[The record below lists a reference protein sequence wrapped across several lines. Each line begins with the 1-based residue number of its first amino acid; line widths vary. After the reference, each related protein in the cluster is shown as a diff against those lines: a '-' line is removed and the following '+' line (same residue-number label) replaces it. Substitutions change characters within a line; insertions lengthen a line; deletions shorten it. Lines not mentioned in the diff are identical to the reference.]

1 MRALLE
7 LPRGGRRRCGTSHSL
22 RPVSGGNPLSG
33 STLRNLALASL
44 TGSVIVIDQLSKQHI
59 METMRLHESIP
70 IVPNLFSFTYIRNPG
85 AAFGLLAGS
94 SNAFRMVFFGLT
106 SIFALVLLGTI
117 LYRMPEREW
126 MGRLSVSAILGG
138 AVGNLIDRLRFGEV
152 IDFLDVYIDSYHW
165 PAFNVADSAITV
177 GVIFLIIHFMFEKQ
191 DVPPVVPEHSSPH
204 TPAP

>member
-1 MRALLE
+1 M
-7 LPRGGRRRCGTSHSL
+7 
-22 RPVSGGNPLSG
+22 SG
-33 STLRNLALASL
+33 STLRNLVLASL

-59 METMRLHESIP
+59 MQTMRLHESIS

-191 DVPPVVPEHSSPH
+191 DVPPAVPE
-204 TPAP
+204 TPSTQPPGL

>member
-1 MRALLE
+1 LK
-7 LPRGGRRRCGTSHSL
+7 GSL
-22 RPVSGGNPLSG
+22 
-33 STLRNLALASL
+33 LRNLLLGLL
-44 TGSVIVIDQLSKQHI
+44 TGTVIVVDQLSKQHI
-59 METMRLHESIP
+59 MQTMRLHESIP

-94 SNAFRMVFFGLT
+94 SDAFRMVFFGIT

-152 IDFLDVYIDSYHW
+152 IDFLDVYIESYHW

-191 DVPPVVPEHSSPH
+191 DVPPVVSE
-204 TPAP
+204 TPAAPTSNS

>member
-1 MRALLE
+1 M
-7 LPRGGRRRCGTSHSL
+7 
-22 RPVSGGNPLSG
+22 SG
-33 STLRNLALASL
+33 SLFRNLLLGSL

-59 METMRLHESIP
+59 MQTMRLHESIP

-191 DVPPVVPEHSSPH
+191 DVPPVVPEQPSAH

>member
-1 MRALLE
+1 M
-7 LPRGGRRRCGTSHSL
+7 
-22 RPVSGGNPLSG
+22 SG
-33 STLRNLALASL
+33 SPLQNLVLAALA
-44 TGSVIVIDQLSKQHI
+44 GSVIVIDQLSKLHI

-70 IVPNLFSFTYIRNPG
+70 IIPDLFSFTYIRNPG

-106 SIFALVLLGTI
+106 SVFALVLLGTI

-138 AVGNLIDRLRFGEV
+138 AIGNLIDRLRFGEV
-152 IDFLDVYIDSYHW
+152 IDFLDVYIGSYHW

-177 GVIFLIIHFMFEKQ
+177 GVIFLVIHFMFEKP
-191 DVPPVVPEHSSPH
+191 DAPPVAPEQPATHP
-204 TPAP
+204 PAP